1 MVADQDAKQPMVKQ
15 RLVVMN
21 GQCIVQALGP
31 DNKWHDEKVEKAA
44 LRPPGIYNLHAAA
57 AADPGAPS
65 DGVIVYVNAKS
76 VYQQVGKSMVKHA
89 LQVFQTAPQ
98 IGIAVTISYLG
109 GKATI
114 APSQAKTRA
123 RKI

>member
-1 MVADQDAKQPMVKQ
+1 MVKQ

-31 DNKWHDEKVEKAA
+31 DNKWHAEKVEKAA
-44 LRPPGIYNLHAAA
+44 MRPPGIYNLHTAAA
-57 AADPGAPS
+57 PNPDTAS

-89 LQVFQTAPQ
+89 LQAFQTAPQ
-98 IGIAVTISYLG
+98 IGLVATISYLG
-109 GKATI
+109 GKASV
-114 APSQAKTRA
+114 APSQAKLRT

>member
-1 MVADQDAKQPMVKQ
+1 MVKQ

-44 LRPPGIYNLHAAA
+44 SRPPGIYNLHAAV
-57 AADPGAPS
+57 AADPVTPS
-65 DGVIVYVNAKS
+65 DGVIVYLNGKS
-76 VYQQVGKSMVKHA
+76 VYQQVGKSIVKHA
-89 LQVFQTAPQ
+89 LQVFQTAPL
-98 IGIAVTISYLG
+98 IGVAVTISYLG

-114 APSQAKTRA
+114 APSQAKARA